1 MRPHRGASFVDGD
14 TGFVVVPPKETIG
27 FHGGNC
33 QFPPMETMSFPVG
46 NFGELPAFEA
56 GR

>member
-1 MRPHRGASFVDGD
+1 MRPHRGAFFVGRG
-14 TGFVVVPPKETIG
+14 TGFVVVPP
-27 FHGGNC
+27 
-33 QFPPMETMSFPVG
+33 METMSSPVG

>member
-33 QFPPMETMSFPVG
+33 QFPHGNYELPVG

>member
-33 QFPPMETMSFPVG
+33 QF
-46 NFGELPAFEA
+46 LPWKL
-56 GR
+56 